1 MTDLMDMHVPQDLA
15 VFVHEQNWSLRGSE
29 WTERNAFDRVDALD
43 RLDKNRLAELT
54 SFERFTSHSV
64 RCGLVF
70 LFLVC
75 GTSVGERRSF

>member
-1 MTDLMDMHVPQDLA
+1 MTDLMDTHVPEDLA

-29 WTERNAFDRVDALD
+29 WTERYAFDRVDALD
-43 RLDKNRLAELT
+43 WLDKNRLAELT

-64 RCGLVF
+64 RYLSSF
-70 LFLVC
+70 FLVC